1 MLLKGLN
8 RNILECKCHFG
19 YNDIRCRLRV
29 LIETYWN
36 VNETKPARLR
46 KTAASLNRNILEC
59 KCLPGCFF
67 QCRRISLNRNILEC
81 KLNTSV
87 ITNYSISV
95 LIETYWNVNIREIYV
110 DIPNDVG
117 LNRNILECKCVNVIC
132 RMC

>member
-1 MLLKGLN
+1 MKQN
-8 RNILECKCHFG
+8 PRDCEKPP
-19 YNDIRCRLRV
+19 RV

-36 VNETKPARLR
+36 VNASQAVFFSVGELVLIETYWNVN
-46 KTAASLNRNILEC
+46 S
-59 KCLPGCFF
+59 FF
-67 QCRRISLNRNILEC
+67 QVHFLPRCRRLNRNILEC